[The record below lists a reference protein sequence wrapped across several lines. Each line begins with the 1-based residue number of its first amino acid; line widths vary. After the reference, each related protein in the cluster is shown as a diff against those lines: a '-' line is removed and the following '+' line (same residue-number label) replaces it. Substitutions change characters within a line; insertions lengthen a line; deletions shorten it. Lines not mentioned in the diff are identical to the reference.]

1 MTIAERDID
10 TETGVGTQARTGP
23 LIDDALVAM
32 AARIQR
38 STVQVRG
45 RGPGGG
51 SGVIWSPDGLVIT
64 NAHVARGR
72 TATVELS
79 DGRTFDATLVARDPR
94 RDLAALRAP
103 ATDLPALPVGDSDA
117 LRVGGLV
124 LAVGNP
130 LGIVGAM
137 TAGIVHAIGEAD
149 EDTPLAPDVPR
160 QQRWVQA
167 DVRLAP
173 GNSGGPLTDAEGR
186 VIGIN
191 SMINGGLALAVPSND
206 VTRFLRLLGQRPH
219 LGVVTQPVV
228 LPVPGGRIPGLVV
241 LEATMGSPAE
251 GAGLIPGDIL
261 IGADGA
267 LFRRPDDLI
276 EALYQVG
283 VGATLRLEMVR
294 GGQRTSREVTLG
306 GVTPEVE
313 TEEAA

>member
-1 MTIAERDID
+1 MAIAERDID
-10 TETGVGTQARTGP
+10 IETEAGTQARTGP

-32 AARIQR
+32 AAQIQR

-51 SGVIWSPDGLVIT
+51 SGVIWSRDGLVIT

-72 TATVELS
+72 AATVELADS
-79 DGRTFDATLVARDPR
+79 RVFDATLVARDPR
-94 RDLAALRAP
+94 RDLAALRVQ

-149 EDTPLAPDVPR
+149 EDAPLAPDVPH

-241 LEATMGSPAE
+241 LEATAGGPAE
-251 GAGLIPGDIL
+251 AAGLIPGDIL
-261 IGADGA
+261 IGTNGA

-276 EALYQVG
+276 EALYQAG
-283 VGATLRLEMVR
+283 VGATIRLEMVR
-294 GGQRTSREVTLG
+294 GGQRTSREVTLQ